1 VKLII
6 LSGMSGSG
14 KTIALHTL
22 EDMGYYCV
30 DNLPVA
36 LLSALV
42 EQMQNTP
49 PRVVDLIAVAIDAR
63 SGSENL
69 QRFPTIISALKE
81 QGIDATVVFLTSQV
95 DTLLTRFSETRR
107 KHPLTRKGLP
117 LVEAIHIEQSLLG
130 PVRDVAEVIIDTS
143 KLTVHELR
151 AIIKQRIE
159 TDNPETLT
167 LLFQSFGFKHGLPND
182 TDFIFDVRCLPNPHW
197 DVAIRDLT
205 GRDQPVIDFFK
216 KYDSVQKMQDS
227 IATFL
232 QQWIPVFEEENRSYL
247 TVSIGCTGGHHR
259 SVYLAENIANNFDTH
274 ESKHTIS
281 VRHRDLN

>member
-1 VKLII
+1 MKLII

-36 LLSALV
+36 LLASLV

-49 PRVVDLIAVAIDAR
+49 PRMIDLIAVAIDAR

-69 QRFPTIISALKE
+69 QRFPAIISALQEK
-81 QGIDATVVFLTSQV
+81 GIDATVVFLTSQI

-130 PVRDVAEVIIDTS
+130 SVRDVATVIIDTS

-216 KYDSVQKMQDS
+216 KYDAVQKMQDS

-232 QQWIPVFEEENRSYL
+232 QQWVPIFEEENRSYL

-259 SVYLAENIANNFDTH
+259 SVYLAESIANNFDSH
-274 ESKHTIS
+274 ASNHNIS